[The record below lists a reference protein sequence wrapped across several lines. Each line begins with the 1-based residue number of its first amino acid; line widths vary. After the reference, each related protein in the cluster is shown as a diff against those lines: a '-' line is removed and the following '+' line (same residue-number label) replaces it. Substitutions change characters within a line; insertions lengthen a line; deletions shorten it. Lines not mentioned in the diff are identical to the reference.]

1 MYVAPS
7 ANCPSVPPTASFV
20 TPPLPRIP
28 PLRAR
33 ALQFVH
39 ERAVCYEEGITFY
52 ALVSIPHQETVS
64 ALLPTRNE
72 IDQYTARVEVIQALS
87 GLEKRGFVAGTIPS
101 GYSTLRVTLKGA
113 CWILLMQPLLKLS
126 ERAEQLEECLEAV
139 EALKCLIEANGETQS
154 KAVPILY
161 IAIEK
166 LENAVGG
173 EKDLINYL
181 GRSRV
186 YISDLKQ
193 SLQHH
198 RHAVSQAQIKLSYQQ
213 CLARAAEIIEG
224 YVVKREQEK
233 AKVGS

>member
-1 MYVAPS
+1 
-7 ANCPSVPPTASFV
+7 
-20 TPPLPRIP
+20 
-28 PLRAR
+28 
-33 ALQFVH
+33 
-39 ERAVCYEEGITFY
+39 
-52 ALVSIPHQETVS
+52 
-64 ALLPTRNE
+64 
-72 IDQYTARVEVIQALS
+72 
-87 GLEKRGFVAGTIPS
+87 
-101 GYSTLRVTLKGA
+101 
-113 CWILLMQPLLKLS
+113 MQPLLKLS